1 VLATIISF
9 GTIAGAL
16 IPEFTKVFTSTE
28 SRHVKEVVTSS
39 KQGGASLNILSG
51 FVAGNF
57 SAFWTGLVILALMF
71 GAYHFSGNP
80 ALQAIMPEEFRFA
93 APIFAFGLVA
103 FGFLGMGPVTIAVDS
118 FGPVTDNAQ
127 SVYELSQIESPPE
140 IGRGDREGLRLQA
153 RLRARQAPAR
163 EGRRRRQHLQG
174 DGQARPHRDGGR
186 RRHDDGLRHH
196 HAPASACYP
205 DTIERLSL
213 VHPEAMMG
221 LLMGGAVIYW
231 FTGASTQAVVTGAY
245 RAVVYIKEN
254 MKLDAST
261 ASTAASKEVVRICT
275 QYAQKGM
282 INIFVVVFCF
292 ALSLAFFNSYF
303 FIGYLIGIAFF
314 GLFQAIFMA
323 NAGGAW
329 DNAKKIV
336 EVELKQKG
344 TPLHAATV
352 VGDTVGDPFKDT
364 SSVSLNPVIKFT
376 TLFGL
381 LAVEIAVK
389 MDPSLKLGLGAAIF
403 VGRPG
408 LRLPQLLLDADPRGQ
423 GLGGHGLR
431 DGALD
436 PDGLRDDLPE
446 DGRQPGGRGVAPPRG
461 RDDEA
466 RGDLNPSGRRASSPP
481 EVGLEAG
488 VEVHRLEPDRVAP
501 DVARG
506 DGEGPAERDRE
517 VGVVAADALARLP
530 DVPCRGPAVGRARR

>member
-1 VLATIISF
+1 
-9 GTIAGAL
+9 
-16 IPEFTKVFTSTE
+16 
-28 SRHVKEVVTSS
+28 
-39 KQGGASLNILSG
+39 
-51 FVAGNF
+51 
-57 SAFWTGLVILALMF
+57 
-71 GAYHFSGNP
+71 
-80 ALQAIMPEEFRFA
+80 
-93 APIFAFGLVA
+93 
-103 FGFLGMGPVTIAVDS
+103 
-118 FGPVTDNAQ
+118 
-127 SVYELSQIESPPE
+127 
-140 IGRGDREGLRLQA
+140 
-153 RLRARQAPAR
+153 
-163 EGRRRRQHLQG
+163 
-174 DGQARPHRDGGR
+174 
-186 RRHDDGLRHH
+186 
-196 HAPASACYP
+196 
-205 DTIERLSL
+205 
-213 VHPEAMMG
+213 VHPEALMG

-261 ASTAASKEVVRICT
+261 ASVAASKEVVRICT

-292 ALSLAFFNSYF
+292 ALSLAFFDPYF

-403 VGRPG
+403 AGRPR
-408 LRLPQLLLDADPRGQ
+408 LRVPQLLLDADPRGLR
-423 GLGGHGLR
+423 LGARAGGER
-431 DGALD
+431 ALD
-436 PDGLRDDLPE
+436 PDGLGDDLAE
-446 DGRQPGGRGVAPPRG
+446 DRRQPGAGGVAPARG

-466 RGDLNPSGRRASSPP
+466 RGDPVGRVEQPPAPP

-488 VEVHRLEPDRVAP
+488 VEVHGLEPDRVAA
-501 DVARG
+501 DVARR
-506 DGEGPAERDRE
+506 DRERAAERDRQ

-530 DVPCRGPAVGRARR
+530 DVPGRGLAVRRARACRRRSRPPSGRSAGPARPGPRSSEELPGVGRSGRSRSSGWERVGEDVERQPARLVGRHDRRHLGPLDVDHAEYLSSKGPVRASTAGPARPSRSSRSPSARPGAHTIASETSCCCGSVLTRTLKVNAALGATTW